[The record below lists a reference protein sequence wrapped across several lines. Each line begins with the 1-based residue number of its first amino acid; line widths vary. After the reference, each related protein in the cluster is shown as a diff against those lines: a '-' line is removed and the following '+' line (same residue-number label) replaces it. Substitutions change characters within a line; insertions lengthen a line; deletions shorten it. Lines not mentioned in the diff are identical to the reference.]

1 MSPHYDDLKHERER
15 LASELEP
22 LMEIKQEAI
31 EARQQAIETVK
42 SIAEQTNPIEARI
55 SELDEL
61 LALGADRVKVLT
73 ELTTQVIGVSPA
85 ESASEVSAP
94 NSN

>member
-1 MSPHYDDLKHERER
+1 MSHYDDLKQERER

-61 LALGADRVKVLT
+61 LALGEDRFKALT
-73 ELTTQVIGVSPA
+73 KLTTQVIGVAST

-94 NSN
+94 DSS